1 MPEPTDTA
9 NTLTLETMDVNSK
22 PLPGV
27 PASLLGASSGG
38 ACRMTGPGV
47 LRDRAKKQE
56 REAAGL
62 NALAD
67 QLESVGLSR
76 DSDEALWE
84 LAIRR

>member
-1 MPEPTDTA
+1 
-9 NTLTLETMDVNSK
+9 
-22 PLPGV
+22 
-27 PASLLGASSGG
+27 
-38 ACRMTGPGV
+38 MTGPGV